1 MAPVKNLVIDQGA
14 DFSVTITISDVNNDP
29 LNLTGYTGRA
39 HLRKSYGSN
48 THTAFTVTFNAD
60 RTTGEITLGISS
72 AVTTDLR
79 AGRYVYDVEI
89 VSGSGVVTRVLEGI
103 VTVTPEVTR

>member
-1 MAPVKNLVIDQGA
+1 MAIVKHLVIDQGS
-14 DFSVTITISDVNNDP
+14 DFTVSIIISDINDDP

-39 HLRKSYGSN
+39 QMRKSYGSN
-48 THTAFTVTFNAD
+48 TYYEFDVTFDAD
-60 RTTGEITLGISS
+60 RTTGEITLSMAS
-72 AVTTDLR
+72 EDTTDLR

-89 VSGSGVVTRVLEGI
+89 VSGSGFVTRVLEGI